1 MKFLKWLLI
10 LLVAISVVLVAGI
23 YVRNKAVGP
32 AGWAEDNTIKALKA
46 KMKDPDSMVVRSSF
60 VILKNNEE
68 NDTEIFIC
76 GIVDGKNSFGG
87 YTGGTRF
94 ASRSVSSKTLGTFDT
109 YTVEMENEK
118 DKALASSIK
127 RLSAFETVYWNAYCV
142 DATHPPITAAK

>member
-60 VILKNNEE
+60 VILKNNEK

-76 GIVDGKNSFGG
+76 GIIDGKNSFGG

-94 ASRSVSSKTLGTFDT
+94 ASRSVSSKTFGTFNT

-127 RLSAFETVYWNAYCV
+127 RLSAFETVYWNDYCV